1 MRRTI
6 LAGAAGFL
14 LGVIV
19 SAEYILNASL
29 ARMDQTFKKIND
41 DFDRLERKAKAD
53 AARREALHKPVE
65 PGPPSADLIPPP
77 YPPLP
82 TK

>member
-6 LAGAAGFL
+6 LAGAAGFM
-14 LGVIV
+14 LGLVIG
-19 SAEYILNASL
+19 AEYVIHASL
-29 ARMDQTFKKIND
+29 ARMDRTFKKIND
-41 DFDRLERKAKAD
+41 DLGQLEQKAKAD

-65 PGPPSADLIPPP
+65 PGPPSADRIPPP

-82 TK
+82 TR